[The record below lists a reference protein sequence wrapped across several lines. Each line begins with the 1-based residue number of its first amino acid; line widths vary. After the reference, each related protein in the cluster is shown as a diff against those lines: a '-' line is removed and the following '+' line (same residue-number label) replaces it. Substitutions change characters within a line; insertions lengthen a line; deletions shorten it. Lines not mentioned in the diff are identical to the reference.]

1 MRWIKA
7 TGPDY
12 LARLNA
18 ADRVGLRRC
27 VKLINGAGGHVIIR
41 KKGTRQSIFLKLRN
55 NHIEP
60 MNKITSLDK
69 LEGMVMLLCEGAREP
84 VEDRRLRSLVACADM
99 HHFLTH
105 GKTISRAR
113 YDGFTANLPRPL
125 KLDLAMG
132 VLVVQKLLGHT
143 TTETAVNVR
152 HFYRT
157 TNADFDAIRLIFTK
171 SEQDT
176 LRDVVRK
183 LRARDDVN
191 RIAIAGK
198 DLIAAQNAEAAFCRT
213 KSGSSKVRK

>member
-12 LARLNA
+12 LAHLNA

-55 NHIEP
+55 NDIDP
-60 MNKITSLDK
+60 MYKITPLEK
-69 LEGMVMLLCEGAREP
+69 LEGMVMLLCEGMREP
-84 VEDRRLRSLVACADM
+84 IDDKKLRSLVVCADM
-99 HHFLTH
+99 HHFLIH

-113 YDGFTANLPRPL
+113 YEDFTTTLPRPL
-125 KLDLAMG
+125 KLDLAIG
-132 VLVVQKLLGHT
+132 VLGVRKLLEHT
-143 TTETAVNVR
+143 TTETAVTIR

-183 LRARDDVN
+183 LRAHDNVT
-191 RIAIAGK
+191 RIAVTGK
-198 DLIAAQNAEAAFCRT
+198 DLLMAQNAEAAFFRA
-213 KSGSSKVRK
+213 KSGSSNVRK

>member
-27 VKLINGAGGHVIIR
+27 VKLIHGAGGHVIIR

-60 MNKITSLDK
+60 MNKITSFDK

-84 VEDRRLRSLVACADM
+84 VEDRRLHSLVACAAM

-113 YDGFTANLPRPL
+113 YDGFTHLPRPL

-132 VLVVQKLLGHT
+132 VLVVQKLLDHT

-171 SEQDT
+171 SEQGT
-176 LRDVVRK
+176 VRDVVRK
-183 LRARDDVN
+183 LRGRHNVN
-191 RIAIAGK
+191 RVAIAGK
-198 DLIAAQNAEAAFCRT
+198 DLLMAQNAEAAFCRA